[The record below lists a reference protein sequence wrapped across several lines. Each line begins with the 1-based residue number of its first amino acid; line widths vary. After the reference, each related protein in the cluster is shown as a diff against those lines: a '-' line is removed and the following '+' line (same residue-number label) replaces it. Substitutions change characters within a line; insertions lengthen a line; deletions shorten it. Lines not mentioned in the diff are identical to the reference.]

1 MAGVYASAGAAPAGY
16 MLSVRV
22 QTGLRGWLFA
32 GLAGTLAMSST
43 ATACAPTTTRALIE
57 RHQLADA
64 LGTARDRPEERD
76 AVLAAVVE
84 GLRLRIL
91 VEVMPE
97 EAVAKTLGGDAP
109 VLSSQALVKV
119 RVAWSRLPDLDVSA
133 AWKWNGT
140 EGVEPSFYALAG
152 LTGERR
158 ELSAAEKLVDLG
170 RASVLAAA
178 CGLSVGTVCP
188 AQALGQ
194 SNASKHAPTEAA
206 APKAAR
212 MAHALERSGFVLVP
226 ADRSGQPVRL
236 SVDVEVDARLCETPP
251 CGSLR
256 LVASMDVAASD
267 LAVSPQIERVFA
279 RERVVVQ
286 P

>member
-1 MAGVYASAGAAPAGY
+1 MARVYASAGAAPARY
-16 MLSVRV
+16 TLSVRV
-22 QTGLRGWLFA
+22 QLDLRSWMTATLAG
-32 GLAGTLAMSST
+32 GLAVSS
-43 ATACAPTTTRALIE
+43 TACAPATTRALIE

-64 LGTARDRPEERD
+64 LGAARDRPEERD
-76 AVLAAVVE
+76 AVVGALVD
-84 GLRLRIL
+84 GLRLRII
-91 VEVMPE
+91 VEVMPGDMI
-97 EAVAKTLGGDAP
+97 ARTLGADAP
-109 VLSSQALVKV
+109 VLATQALVKV
-119 RVAWSRLPDLDVSA
+119 RVASNHLQDLDVRT
-133 AWKWNGT
+133 AWKWNGI

-170 RASVLAAA
+170 RASVLAAS

-194 SNASKHAPTEAA
+194 SNASKYAPTEAA

-226 ADRSGQPVRL
+226 AGRSGQPVQL
-236 SVDVEVDARLCETPP
+236 SVDVDVDARLCETPP

-256 LVASMDVAASD
+256 LVASMEVAASD
-267 LAVSPQIERVFA
+267 LALSAGNERVFA

>member
-1 MAGVYASAGAAPAGY
+1 M
-16 MLSVRV
+16 
-22 QTGLRGWLFA
+22 
-32 GLAGTLAMSST
+32 
-43 ATACAPTTTRALIE
+43 
-57 RHQLADA
+57 
-64 LGTARDRPEERD
+64 
-76 AVLAAVVE
+76 LAAVVE
-84 GLRLRIL
+84 RLRLRIL

-133 AWKWNGT
+133 AWNWNG
-140 EGVEPSFYALAG
+140 
-152 LTGERR
+152 
-158 ELSAAEKLVDLG
+158 AE
-170 RASVLAAA
+170 
-178 CGLSVGTVCP
+178 SVGTVCP

-236 SVDVEVDARLCETPP
+236 SVDVDVDARLCETPP